1 MDVQVKIKVVNLS
14 FSSFLPFCSSHSS
27 PSPPFSSCPPPF
39 PPSSLMVSSIL
50 LSISQFV
57 YCQQCFIEM
66 PGDTI
71 TLGSDPLTA
80 TVVHKSAFKEMKNDA
95 INYEP

>member
-1 MDVQVKIKVVNLS
+1 
-14 FSSFLPFCSSHSS
+14 
-27 PSPPFSSCPPPF
+27 
-39 PPSSLMVSSIL
+39 MVSSIL

-71 TLGSDPLTA
+71 TLGDDPLTA
-80 TVVHKSAFKEMKNDA
+80 TMVRKSAFKEMKNDA
-95 INYEP
+95 INYEL